1 MKNLFARGGIEFL
14 AVLLGISGSLWM
26 ENNRQVKLEDEQIYN
41 TLYSLK
47 EELVTL
53 NEYSKRYKN
62 KILRDYKIC
71 DQLLTDWGSNDI
83 DSLVT
88 QELEGR
94 DLILTIKAYRA
105 FHPPISIFN
114 SLKSDGSIG
123 LIKNP
128 NIKTKINNVYEVSFS
143 HIQEGVDNER
153 NLYQK
158 LNEYIILNYPYLLI
172 DDKSIKYKTA
182 LTKFLNDEIALAYI
196 IEKNS
201 MRNFLANLISRYMI
215 RVNDLNLLIDSHIK

>member
-14 AVLLGISGSLWM
+14 AVLLGISGSLWI
-26 ENNRQVKLEDEQIYN
+26 ENNRESNLENEQIYN

-53 NEYSKRYKN
+53 QEYSERYKG
-62 KILRDYKIC
+62 KIIRDYNIC
-71 DQLLTDWGSNDI
+71 DNILVNWGNIDI
-83 DSLVT
+83 DSLVN
-88 QELEGR
+88 QKFEGR
-94 DLILTIKAYRA
+94 NLVLTIKAYRA

-128 NIKTKINNVYEVSFS
+128 NIKMKINNVYEVSFS

-153 NLYQK
+153 ILYQK
-158 LNEYIILNYPYLLI
+158 LNEYIILNYPFLLI
-172 DDKSIKYKTA
+172 NDDSNEYKEA
-182 LTKFLNDEIALAYI
+182 LREFLNDEIALAYI

-201 MRNFLANLISRYMI
+201 MRNFLSRLISRYI
-215 RVNDLNLLIDSHIK
+215 SRVNDLSILIDSEI

>member
-14 AVLLGISGSLWM
+14 AVLLGISGSLWI
-26 ENNRQVKLEDEQIYN
+26 ENNRESNLENEQIYN

-53 NEYSKRYKN
+53 QEYSERYKG
-62 KILRDYKIC
+62 KIIRDYNIC
-71 DQLLTDWGSNDI
+71 DNILVNWGNIDI
-83 DSLVT
+83 DSLVN
-88 QELEGR
+88 QKFEGR
-94 DLILTIKAYRA
+94 ILVLTIKAYRA

-128 NIKTKINNVYEVSFS
+128 NIKMKINNVYEVSFS

-153 NLYQK
+153 ILYQK

-172 DDKSIKYKTA
+172 NDDSNEYKKA
-182 LTKFLNDEIALAYI
+182 LREFLNDEIALAYI

-201 MRNFLANLISRYMI
+201 MRNFLSRLISRYI
-215 RVNDLNLLIDSHIK
+215 SRVNDLNLLIDSQIK

>member
-14 AVLLGISGSLWM
+14 AVLLGISGSLWI
-26 ENNRQVKLEDEQIYN
+26 ENNRESNLENEQIYN

-53 NEYSKRYKN
+53 QEYSERYKG
-62 KILRDYKIC
+62 KIIRDYNIC
-71 DQLLTDWGSNDI
+71 DNILVNWGNIDI
-83 DSLVT
+83 DSLVN
-88 QELEGR
+88 QKFEGR
-94 DLILTIKAYRA
+94 NLVLTIKAYRA

-128 NIKTKINNVYEVSFS
+128 NIKMKINNVYEVSFS

-153 NLYQK
+153 ILYQK

-172 DDKSIKYKTA
+172 NDDSNEYKEA
-182 LTKFLNDEIALAYI
+182 LREFLNYEIALAYI

-201 MRNFLANLISRYMI
+201 MRNFLSRLISRYI
-215 RVNDLNLLIDSHIK
+215 SRVNDLSILIDSKI

>member
-14 AVLLGISGSLWM
+14 AVLLGISGSLWI
-26 ENNRQVKLEDEQIYN
+26 ENNRESNLENEQIYN

-53 NEYSKRYKN
+53 QEYSERYKG
-62 KILRDYKIC
+62 KIIRDYNIC
-71 DQLLTDWGSNDI
+71 DNILVNWGNIDI
-83 DSLVT
+83 DSLVN
-88 QELEGR
+88 QKFEGR
-94 DLILTIKAYRA
+94 NLVLTIKAYRA

-128 NIKTKINNVYEVSFS
+128 NIKMKIKYVYEVSFS

-153 NLYQK
+153 ILYQK

-172 DDKSIKYKTA
+172 NDDSNEYKKA
-182 LTKFLNDEIALAYI
+182 LREFFNDEIALAYI

-201 MRNFLANLISRYMI
+201 MRNFLSRLISRYI
-215 RVNDLNLLIDSHIK
+215 SRVNDLSILIDSEI

>member
-14 AVLLGISGSLWM
+14 AVLLGISGSLWI
-26 ENNRQVKLEDEQIYN
+26 ENNRESNLENEQIYN

-53 NEYSKRYKN
+53 QEYSERYKG
-62 KILRDYKIC
+62 KIIRDYNIC
-71 DQLLTDWGSNDI
+71 DNILVNWGNIDI
-83 DSLVT
+83 DSLVN
-88 QELEGR
+88 QKFEGR
-94 DLILTIKAYRA
+94 NLVLTIKAYRA

-128 NIKTKINNVYEVSFS
+128 NIKMKINNVYEVSFS

-153 NLYQK
+153 ILYQK

-172 DDKSIKYKTA
+172 NDDSNEYKEA
-182 LTKFLNDEIALAYI
+182 LREFLNDEIALAYI

-201 MRNFLANLISRYMI
+201 MRNFLSRLISQYI
-215 RVNDLNLLIDSHIK
+215 SRVNDLSILIDSEI

>member
-14 AVLLGISGSLWM
+14 AVLLGISGSLWI
-26 ENNRQVKLEDEQIYN
+26 ENNRESNLENEQIYN

-53 NEYSKRYKN
+53 QEYSERYKG
-62 KILRDYKIC
+62 KIIRDYNIC
-71 DQLLTDWGSNDI
+71 DNILVNWGNIDI
-83 DSLVT
+83 DSLVY
-88 QELEGR
+88 QKFEGR
-94 DLILTIKAYRA
+94 NLVLTIKAYRA

-128 NIKTKINNVYEVSFS
+128 NIKMKINNVYEVSFS

-153 NLYQK
+153 ILYQK

-172 DDKSIKYKTA
+172 NDDSNEYKEA
-182 LTKFLNDEIALAYI
+182 LREFLNDEIALAYI

-201 MRNFLANLISRYMI
+201 MRNFLSRLISRYI
-215 RVNDLNLLIDSHIK
+215 SRVNDLSILIDSEI

>member
-26 ENNRQVKLEDEQIYN
+26 ENNRQIKLEDEQIFN
-41 TLYSLK
+41 TLHSLK
-47 EELVTL
+47 EELITL
-53 NEYSKRYKN
+53 KEYSERYKQ
-62 KILRDYKIC
+62 KILRDYNIC
-71 DQLLTDWGSNDI
+71 ESILINWGNNDI
-83 DSLVT
+83 DLLSN

-94 DLILTIKAYRA
+94 DLVLTIKAYRA

-123 LIKNP
+123 LIKNS

-143 HIQEGVDNER
+143 HIQEGVYNER
-153 NLYQK
+153 NLYQN
-158 LNEYIILNYPYLLI
+158 LSEYMILNYPYLLA
-172 DDKSIKYKTA
+172 DDKNSKYSIA
-182 LTKFLNDEIALAYI
+182 LKQFLNDEVALAYI

-201 MRNFLANLISRYMI
+201 MRNFLSGLISRYI
-215 RVNDLNLLIDSHIK
+215 TRVDELTFLIQSEIQ

>member
-26 ENNRQVKLEDEQIYN
+26 ENNRQIKLEDEQIYN

-47 EELVTL
+47 EELITL
-53 NEYSKRYKN
+53 NEYSERYKS
-62 KILRDYKIC
+62 KILRDYRIC
-71 DQLLTDWGSNDI
+71 DKLLTDWGSNDI
-83 DSLVT
+83 DSLVN

-94 DLILTIKAYRA
+94 NLILTIKAYRA

-158 LNEYIILNYPYLLI
+158 LNEYMILNYPYLLI
-172 DDKSIKYKTA
+172 DNQSSKYKTA

-201 MRNFLANLISRYMI
+201 MRNFLTNLISRYMT
-215 RVNDLNLLIDSHIK
+215 RVNDLNLLIDSQIK

>member
-14 AVLLGISGSLWM
+14 AVLLGISGSLWI
-26 ENNRQVKLEDEQIYN
+26 ENNRESNLENEQIYN

-53 NEYSKRYKN
+53 QEYSERYKG
-62 KILRDYKIC
+62 KIIRDYNIC
-71 DQLLTDWGSNDI
+71 DNILVNWGNIDI
-83 DSLVT
+83 DSLVN
-88 QELEGR
+88 QKFEGR
-94 DLILTIKAYRA
+94 NLVLTIKAYRA

-128 NIKTKINNVYEVSFS
+128 NIKMKINNVYEVSFS

-153 NLYQK
+153 ILYQK

-172 DDKSIKYKTA
+172 NDDSNEYKEA
-182 LTKFLNDEIALAYI
+182 LREFLNDEIALAYI
-196 IEKNS
+196 CLLYTS
-201 MRNFLANLISRYMI
+201 PSPRDGLLSRMP
-215 RVNDLNLLIDSHIK
+215 SSA

>member
-26 ENNRQVKLEDEQIYN
+26 ENNRQIKLEDEQIYN

-47 EELVTL
+47 EELITL
-53 NEYSKRYKN
+53 NEYSERYKS
-62 KILRDYKIC
+62 KILRDYRIC
-71 DQLLTDWGSNDI
+71 DKLLTDWGSNDI
-83 DSLVT
+83 DSLVN

-94 DLILTIKAYRA
+94 NLILTIKAYRA

-158 LNEYIILNYPYLLI
+158 LNEYMILNYPYLLI
-172 DDKSIKYKTA
+172 DNQSSKYKTA

-201 MRNFLANLISRYMI
+201 MRNFLANLISRYI
-215 RVNDLNLLIDSHIK
+215 TRINDLNILIDSEI

>member
-14 AVLLGISGSLWM
+14 AVLLGISGSLWI
-26 ENNRQVKLEDEQIYN
+26 ENNRESNLENEQIYN

-53 NEYSKRYKN
+53 QEYSERYKG
-62 KILRDYKIC
+62 KIIRDYNIC
-71 DQLLTDWGSNDI
+71 DNILVNWGNIDI
-83 DSLVT
+83 DSFVN
-88 QELEGR
+88 QKFEGR
-94 DLILTIKAYRA
+94 NLVLTIKAYRA

-128 NIKTKINNVYEVSFS
+128 NIKMKINNVYEVSFS

-153 NLYQK
+153 ILYQK

-172 DDKSIKYKTA
+172 NDDSNEYKEA
-182 LTKFLNDEIALAYI
+182 LREFLNDEIALAYI

-201 MRNFLANLISRYMI
+201 MRNFLSRLISRYI
-215 RVNDLNLLIDSHIK
+215 SRVNDLSILIDSEI

>member
-14 AVLLGISGSLWM
+14 AVLLGISGSLWI
-26 ENNRQVKLEDEQIYN
+26 ENNRESNLENEQIYN

-53 NEYSKRYKN
+53 QEYSEQYKG
-62 KILRDYKIC
+62 KIIRDYNIC
-71 DQLLTDWGSNDI
+71 DNILVNWGNIDI
-83 DSLVT
+83 DSLVN
-88 QELEGR
+88 QKFEGR
-94 DLILTIKAYRA
+94 NLVLTIKAYRA

-128 NIKTKINNVYEVSFS
+128 NIKMKINNVYEVSFS

-153 NLYQK
+153 ILYQK

-172 DDKSIKYKTA
+172 NDDSNEYKEA
-182 LTKFLNDEIALAYI
+182 LREFLNDEIALAYI

>member
-14 AVLLGISGSLWM
+14 AVLLGISGSLWI
-26 ENNRQVKLEDEQIYN
+26 ENNRESNLENEQIYN

-53 NEYSKRYKN
+53 QEYSERYKG
-62 KILRDYKIC
+62 KIIRDYNIC
-71 DQLLTDWGSNDI
+71 DNILVNWGNIDI
-83 DSLVT
+83 DSLVN
-88 QELEGR
+88 QKFEGR
-94 DLILTIKAYRA
+94 NLVLTIKAYRA

-128 NIKTKINNVYEVSFS
+128 NIKMRINNVYEVSFS

-153 NLYQK
+153 ILYQK

-172 DDKSIKYKTA
+172 NDDSNEYKEA
-182 LTKFLNDEIALAYI
+182 LREFLNDEIVLAYI

-201 MRNFLANLISRYMI
+201 MRNFLSRLISRYI
-215 RVNDLNLLIDSHIK
+215 SRVNDLSILIDSEI

>member
-14 AVLLGISGSLWM
+14 AVLLGISGSLWI
-26 ENNRQVKLEDEQIYN
+26 ENNRESNLENEQIYN

-53 NEYSKRYKN
+53 QEYSERYKG
-62 KILRDYKIC
+62 KIIRDYNIC
-71 DQLLTDWGSNDI
+71 DNILVNWGNIDI
-83 DSLVT
+83 DSLIN
-88 QELEGR
+88 QKFEGR
-94 DLILTIKAYRA
+94 NLVLTIKAYRA

-128 NIKTKINNVYEVSFS
+128 NIKMKINNVYEVSFS

-153 NLYQK
+153 ILYQK

-172 DDKSIKYKTA
+172 NDDSNEYKEA
-182 LTKFLNDEIALAYI
+182 LREFLNDEIALAYI

-201 MRNFLANLISRYMI
+201 MRNFLSRLISRYI
-215 RVNDLNLLIDSHIK
+215 SRVNDLSILIDSKI

>member
-14 AVLLGISGSLWM
+14 AVLLGISGSLWI
-26 ENNRQVKLEDEQIYN
+26 ENNRESKLENEQIYN

-53 NEYSKRYKN
+53 QEYSERYKG
-62 KILRDYKIC
+62 KIIRDYNIC
-71 DQLLTDWGSNDI
+71 DNILVNWGNIDI
-83 DSLVT
+83 DSLVN
-88 QELEGR
+88 QKFEGR
-94 DLILTIKAYRA
+94 NLVLTIKAYRA

-128 NIKTKINNVYEVSFS
+128 NIKMKINNVYEVSFS

-153 NLYQK
+153 ILYQK

-172 DDKSIKYKTA
+172 NDDSNEYKEA
-182 LTKFLNDEIALAYI
+182 LREFLNDEIALAYI

-201 MRNFLANLISRYMI
+201 MRNFLSRLISRYI
-215 RVNDLNLLIDSHIK
+215 SRVNDLSILIDSKI

>member
-14 AVLLGISGSLWM
+14 AVLLGISGSLWI
-26 ENNRQVKLEDEQIYN
+26 ENNRESNLENEQIYN

-53 NEYSKRYKN
+53 QEYSERYKG
-62 KILRDYKIC
+62 KIIRDYNIC
-71 DQLLTDWGSNDI
+71 DNILVNWGNIDI
-83 DSLVT
+83 DSLVN
-88 QELEGR
+88 QKFEGR
-94 DLILTIKAYRA
+94 NLVLTIKAYRA
-105 FHPPISIFN
+105 FPPPISIFN
-114 SLKSDGSIG
+114 SLKSDVSIG

-128 NIKTKINNVYEVSFS
+128 NNKMKINNVYEVSFS

-153 NLYQK
+153 ILYQK

-172 DDKSIKYKTA
+172 NDDSNEYKEA
-182 LTKFLNDEIALAYI
+182 LREFLNDEIALAYI

-201 MRNFLANLISRYMI
+201 MRNFLSRLISRYI
-215 RVNDLNLLIDSHIK
+215 SRVNDLSILIDSKI

>member
-128 NIKTKINNVYEVSFS
+128 NIKKKINNVYEVSFS

>member
-14 AVLLGISGSLWM
+14 AVLLGISGSLWI
-26 ENNRQVKLEDEQIYN
+26 ENNRESNLENEQIYN

-53 NEYSKRYKN
+53 QEYSERYKG
-62 KILRDYKIC
+62 KIIRDYNIC
-71 DQLLTDWGSNDI
+71 DNILVNWGNIDI
-83 DSLVT
+83 DSLVN
-88 QELEGR
+88 QKFEGR
-94 DLILTIKAYRA
+94 NLVLTIKAYRA

-128 NIKTKINNVYEVSFS
+128 NIKMRINNVYEVSFS

-153 NLYQK
+153 ILYQK

-172 DDKSIKYKTA
+172 NDDSNEYKEA
-182 LTKFLNDEIALAYI
+182 LREFLNDEIALAYI

-201 MRNFLANLISRYMI
+201 MRNFLSRLISRYI
-215 RVNDLNLLIDSHIK
+215 SRVNDLSILIDSEI

>member
-1 MKNLFARGGIEFL
+1 MKNLFAKGGIEFL

-26 ENNRQVKLEDEQIYN
+26 ENNRQIKLEDEQIYN

-53 NEYSKRYKN
+53 NEYSERYKS

-71 DQLLTDWGSNDI
+71 EKLLTDWGSNNI
-83 DSLVT
+83 DSLVNHD
-88 QELEGR
+88 LEGR

-172 DDKSIKYKTA
+172 DHKSSKYKTA
-182 LTKFLNDEIALAYI
+182 LSKFLNDEIALAYI

-215 RVNDLNLLIDSHIK
+215 RVNDLNLLIDSQIK

>member
-14 AVLLGISGSLWM
+14 AVLLGISGSLWI
-26 ENNRQVKLEDEQIYN
+26 ENNRESNLENEQIYN

-53 NEYSKRYKN
+53 QEYSERYKG
-62 KILRDYKIC
+62 KIIRDYNIC
-71 DQLLTDWGSNDI
+71 DNILVNWGNIDI
-83 DSLVT
+83 DSLVN
-88 QELEGR
+88 QKFEGR
-94 DLILTIKAYRA
+94 NLVLTIKAYRA

-128 NIKTKINNVYEVSFS
+128 NIKMKINNVYEVSFS

-153 NLYQK
+153 ILYQK

-172 DDKSIKYKTA
+172 NDDSNEHKEA
-182 LTKFLNDEIALAYI
+182 LREFLNDEIVLAYI

-201 MRNFLANLISRYMI
+201 MRNFLSRLISRYI
-215 RVNDLNLLIDSHIK
+215 SRVNDLSILIDSKI

>member
-53 NEYSKRYKN
+53 NEYSERYKN

-128 NIKTKINNVYEVSFS
+128 NIKMKINNVYEVSFS

>member
-53 NEYSKRYKN
+53 NEYSERYKN

-83 DSLVT
+83 DSLVN

-215 RVNDLNLLIDSHIK
+215 RINDLNLLIDSHIK

>member
-14 AVLLGISGSLWM
+14 AVLLGISGSLWI
-26 ENNRQVKLEDEQIYN
+26 ENNRESNLENEQIYN

-53 NEYSKRYKN
+53 QEYSERYKG
-62 KILRDYKIC
+62 KIIRDYNIC
-71 DQLLTDWGSNDI
+71 DNILVNWGNIDI
-83 DSLVT
+83 DSLVN
-88 QELEGR
+88 QKFEGR
-94 DLILTIKAYRA
+94 NLVLTIKAYRA

-128 NIKTKINNVYEVSFS
+128 NIKMKINNVYEVSFS

-153 NLYQK
+153 ILYQK

-172 DDKSIKYKTA
+172 NDDSNEYKEA
-182 LTKFLNDEIALAYI
+182 LREFLNDEIALAYI

-201 MRNFLANLISRYMI
+201 MRNFLSRLISRYI
-215 RVNDLNLLIDSHIK
+215 SRVNDLSILINSEI

>member
-14 AVLLGISGSLWM
+14 AVLLGISGSLWI
-26 ENNRQVKLEDEQIYN
+26 ENNRESNLENEQIYN

-53 NEYSKRYKN
+53 QEYSERYKG
-62 KILRDYKIC
+62 KIIRDYNIC
-71 DQLLTDWGSNDI
+71 DNILVNWGNIDI
-83 DSLVT
+83 DSLVN
-88 QELEGR
+88 QKFEGR
-94 DLILTIKAYRA
+94 NLVLTIKAYRA

-128 NIKTKINNVYEVSFS
+128 NIKMRINNVYEVSFS

-153 NLYQK
+153 ILYQK

-172 DDKSIKYKTA
+172 NDDSNEYKKA
-182 LTKFLNDEIALAYI
+182 LREFLNDEIALAYI

-201 MRNFLANLISRYMI
+201 MRNFLSRLISRYI
-215 RVNDLNLLIDSHIK
+215 SRVNDLSILIDSEI

>member
-14 AVLLGISGSLWM
+14 AVLLGISGSLWI
-26 ENNRQVKLEDEQIYN
+26 ENNRESNLENEQIYN

-53 NEYSKRYKN
+53 QEYSERYKG
-62 KILRDYKIC
+62 KIIRDYNIC
-71 DQLLTDWGSNDI
+71 DNILVNWGNIDI
-83 DSLVT
+83 DSLVN
-88 QELEGR
+88 QKFEGR
-94 DLILTIKAYRA
+94 NLVLTIKAYRA

-128 NIKTKINNVYEVSFS
+128 NIKMKINNVYEVSFS

-153 NLYQK
+153 ILYQK

-172 DDKSIKYKTA
+172 NDDSNEYKEA
-182 LTKFLNDEIALAYI
+182 LREFLNDEIALAYI

>member
-1 MKNLFARGGIEFL
+1 MN
-14 AVLLGISGSLWM
+14 
-26 ENNRQVKLEDEQIYN
+26 
-41 TLYSLK
+41 
-47 EELVTL
+47 
-53 NEYSKRYKN
+53 
-62 KILRDYKIC
+62 
-71 DQLLTDWGSNDI
+71 
-83 DSLVT
+83 

-94 DLILTIKAYRA
+94 NLILTIKAYRA

-158 LNEYIILNYPYLLI
+158 LNEYMILNYPYLLI
-172 DDKSIKYKTA
+172 DNQSSKYKTA
-182 LTKFLNDEIALAYI
+182 LTKFLNDEIVLAYI

-201 MRNFLANLISRYMI
+201 MRNFLANLISRYI
-215 RVNDLNLLIDSHIK
+215 TRINDLNILIDSEI

>member
-14 AVLLGISGSLWM
+14 AVLLGISGSLWI
-26 ENNRQVKLEDEQIYN
+26 ENNRESNLENEQIYN

-53 NEYSKRYKN
+53 QEYSERYKG
-62 KILRDYKIC
+62 KIIRDYNIC
-71 DQLLTDWGSNDI
+71 DNILVNWGNIDI
-83 DSLVT
+83 DSLVN
-88 QELEGR
+88 QKFEGR
-94 DLILTIKAYRA
+94 NLVLTIKAYRA

-158 LNEYIILNYPYLLI
+158 LNEYMILNYPYLLI
-172 DDKSIKYKTA
+172 DDKSSKYKTA

-201 MRNFLANLISRYMI
+201 MRNFLTNLISRYMT
-215 RVNDLNLLIDSHIK
+215 RVNDLNLLIDSQIK

>member
-14 AVLLGISGSLWM
+14 AVLLGISGSLWI
-26 ENNRQVKLEDEQIYN
+26 ENNRESNLENEQIYN

-53 NEYSKRYKN
+53 QEYSERYKG
-62 KILRDYKIC
+62 KIIRDYNIC
-71 DQLLTDWGSNDI
+71 DNILVNWGNIDI
-83 DSLVT
+83 DSLVN
-88 QELEGR
+88 QKFEGR
-94 DLILTIKAYRA
+94 NLVLTIKAYRA

-128 NIKTKINNVYEVSFS
+128 NIKMKINNVYEVSFS

-182 LTKFLNDEIALAYI
+182 LTKFLNDEITLAYI

>member
-128 NIKTKINNVYEVSFS
+128 NIKIKINNVYEVSFS

>member
-1 MKNLFARGGIEFL
+1 
-14 AVLLGISGSLWM
+14 M

>member
-1 MKNLFARGGIEFL
+1 
-14 AVLLGISGSLWM
+14 
-26 ENNRQVKLEDEQIYN
+26 
-41 TLYSLK
+41 
-47 EELVTL
+47 
-53 NEYSKRYKN
+53 
-62 KILRDYKIC
+62 
-71 DQLLTDWGSNDI
+71 
-83 DSLVT
+83 
-88 QELEGR
+88 
-94 DLILTIKAYRA
+94 
-105 FHPPISIFN
+105 
-114 SLKSDGSIG
+114 
-123 LIKNP
+123 
-128 NIKTKINNVYEVSFS
+128 VYEVSFS

>member
-26 ENNRQVKLEDEQIYN
+26 ENNRQVKLEDEQIFN

-53 NEYSKRYKN
+53 NEYSERYKS
-62 KILRDYKIC
+62 KILRDYRIC
-71 DQLLTDWGSNDI
+71 DKLLTHWGNNDI
-83 DSLVT
+83 DSLVNR
-88 QELEGR
+88 ELEGR
-94 DLILTIKAYRA
+94 NLILTIKAYRA

-128 NIKTKINNVYEVSFS
+128 NIKTKINNVYEVAFS
-143 HIQEGVDNER
+143 LIQEGVDNER

-158 LNEYIILNYPYLLI
+158 LNEYMILNYPYLLI
-172 DDKSIKYKTA
+172 DDKSSKYKTA
-182 LTKFLNDEIALAYI
+182 LSKFLNDEIALAYI

-201 MRNFLANLISRYMI
+201 MRNFLANLISRYMT
-215 RVNDLNLLIDSHIK
+215 RVNDLNLLIDSQIK